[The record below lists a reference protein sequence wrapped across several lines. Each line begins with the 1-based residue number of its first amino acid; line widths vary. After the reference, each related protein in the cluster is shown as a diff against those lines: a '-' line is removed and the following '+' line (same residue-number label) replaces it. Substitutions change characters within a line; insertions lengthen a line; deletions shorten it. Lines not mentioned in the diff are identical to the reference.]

1 MDETKNIT
9 ILKKEDYKEADD
21 CARRVKFS
29 DSDEASRDRMNNDM
43 EKSIS
48 DSAFGSNNE
57 LNCVCDLNTEVELNA
72 RSEQTEDGESKKR

>member
-9 ILKKEDYKEADD
+9 ILKKRDYKEADEH
-21 CARRVKFS
+21 ARGVKFS
-29 DSDEASRDRMNNDM
+29 DTDEASDYRMNNGM

-57 LNCVCDLNTEVELNA
+57 LNCVFDLNTEVELNA
-72 RSEQTEDGESKKR
+72 RSGHTEDGESKNW